1 MGIVFFGTP
10 AFAVPSL
17 EALLKAGED
26 VKLVV
31 TQADKPKGRGHV
43 LSPPPV
49 KETALKSGLRVI
61 QPPKLKDP
69 GFLGELKSLR
79 PEFLAVVAYGRLL
92 PPEVLRAPSSAPVNL
107 HASLLPKY
115 RGAAP
120 IPWAIIKGEK
130 ETGVATMLMTEGL
143 DEGDILLEERV
154 AVTDEDTAG
163 TLSERLSQIGAGL
176 LVRTLKGL
184 REGSIEPRPQTGE
197 PTYAPP
203 LKKGDGKVNWSK
215 SAVELSDFV
224 RGMHPWPGAY
234 CVLAG
239 ESVTL
244 LKTRPVSGKGA
255 PGRIHAVEKDS
266 IQIGTGYGLLSVEL
280 LKPAGKKAMPAGA
293 FLQGRKL
300 KEGDLAG

>member
-1 MGIVFFGTP
+1 VGIVFFGTP

-17 EALLKAGED
+17 ETLLKAGED

-31 TQADKPKGRGHV
+31 TQADKPKGRGHI

-49 KETALKSGLRVI
+49 KESALRHGLRVV
-61 QPPKLKDP
+61 QPAKLKDP
-69 GFLGELKSLR
+69 GFLGELNSLR
-79 PEFLAVVAYGRLL
+79 PEFLVVVAYGRLL

-130 ETGVATMLMTEGL
+130 ETGVTTMLMTEGL

-154 AVTDEDTAG
+154 AITDEDTAG
-163 TLSERLSQIGAGL
+163 SLSERLSQPGAGL
-176 LVRTLKGL
+176 LVKTLKGL
-184 REGSIEPRPQTGE
+184 REGSIEPRPQAGE

-203 LKKGDGKVNWSK
+203 LKKEDGKVDWAK
-215 SAVELSDFV
+215 GAVELFNFV

-239 ESVTL
+239 ETVTL
-244 LKTRPVSGKGA
+244 LKVRPVSGKGA
-255 PGRIHAVEKDS
+255 PACIHAVQKDS
-266 IQIGTGYGLLSVEL
+266 IQIGTGNGLLLIDL

-293 FLQGRKL
+293 FLRGRKL
-300 KEGDLAG
+300 KEGDMAG